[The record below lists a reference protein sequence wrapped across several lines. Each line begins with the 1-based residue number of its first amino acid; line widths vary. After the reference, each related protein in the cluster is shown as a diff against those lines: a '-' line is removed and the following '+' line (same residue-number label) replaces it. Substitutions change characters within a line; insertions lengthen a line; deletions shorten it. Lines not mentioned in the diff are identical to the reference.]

1 MDPRVAMFC
10 GFSVAA
16 WAIGLGTR
24 VTDQWGFHEFML
36 LQVARGLGTMVAMIA
51 SQQMSIST
59 LPVSLMK
66 DASGL
71 INLIRNVAGAIGLA
85 MLTTILGHQSAVHYA
100 EITSALSTANPIGQ
114 DMMQGLTGMMGES
127 GMADPDGGAR
137 KAYSMLMHRQA
148 MVLSFGDAFWFLSLG
163 CWLAV
168 VLALFVKPSNAPP
181 YQGAGG
187 SH

>member
-1 MDPRVAMFC
+1 MLL
-10 GFSVAA
+10 GFSLAA
-16 WAIGLGTR
+16 WAIGLGAR
-24 VTDQWGFHEFML
+24 VTDQWGFNEFMV
-36 LQVARGLGTMVAMIA
+36 LQAARGLGTMVAMIA

-85 MLTTILGHQSAVHYA
+85 MLTTILSHQGAVHYA
-100 EITSALSTANPIGQ
+100 DIAAAVSTANPVGQ
-114 DMMQGLTGMMGES
+114 DMMQGLSGMMSQS

-168 VLALFVKPSNAPP
+168 VMALFVRPSKTPP
-181 YQGAGG
+181 YQGAGDA
-187 SH
+187 H